1 MMVGTVLSVLAIMVS
16 PVVAWLVARA
26 GQRSTQRSAEITS
39 ATDLVPDLISRVER
53 LEQQVH
59 ALQSELSERL
69 GQLSAA
75 AWFIDQVGMLRRPDW
90 GRMPRVPHRIR
101 DHIDPSLW
109 LDPDP
114 VDDTEPSPVRED

>member
-1 MMVGTVLSVLAIMVS
+1 METALSVLAIIAP
-16 PVVAWLVARA
+16 PVVMWLVART
-26 GQRSTQRSAEITS
+26 GQRSTLRSAEITS
-39 ATDLVPDLISRVER
+39 ATDLVPDLIARVER

-90 GRMPRVPHRIR
+90 
-101 DHIDPSLW
+101 
-109 LDPDP
+109 
-114 VDDTEPSPVRED
+114 